1 MLGVGGLLASQL
13 AVFLALLLAAS
24 AVHKG
29 LRFAYTQ
36 RVAHEFANVPRT
48 AAAGAV
54 LAVMLGE
61 LSAGILLAVPASRP
75 IGALLAASIWGG
87 YLGLILRAIAAGRR
101 DVDCGCSFGTAG
113 SGTAGL
119 GAAGSLTARH
129 PLGGFEVVRNALL
142 VISAL
147 FAAGAAVR
155 LPAPV
160 AASQVLAALALLALY
175 GALDQVMTLQ
185 PLRRGAIS

>member
-1 MLGVGGLLASQL
+1 MTSDSAMQSVAGLLASQL
-13 AVFLALLLAAS
+13 AAFLTLLLAAS

-36 RVAHEFANVPRT
+36 RVAHEFANVPPA

-75 IGALLAASIWGG
+75 LGGLLAASIWGG
-87 YLGLILRAIAAGRR
+87 YLALIVRAIAAGRR
-101 DVDCGCSFGTAG
+101 DVDCGCSFGTG
-113 SGTAGL
+113 RT
-119 GAAGSLTARH
+119 RH
-129 PLGGFEVVRNALL
+129 PLGAFEVVRNALL

-147 FAAGAAVR
+147 FAAGAAARV
-155 LPAPV
+155 PAPV
-160 AASQVLAALALLALY
+160 AASQALAALALLALY
-175 GALDQVMTLQ
+175 GALDQVMMLQ